1 MTNGTDADRA
11 PPRQAKVMR
20 SNLPVDLIACNTA
33 PVAEVVTRQH
43 VSPSRALN
51 YPQVYDCRTTPRSR
65 RRSAGPD
72 DEGVNRDKCMTS
84 LAGVGVSGLV
94 CGGVSRILIA
104 DDDPIVR
111 DVVRRYLERD
121 GHEVSIAHDGNEA
134 LQLLGTERIDAAV
147 LDVMMPGP
155 DGMTLCRSMRRGDRY
170 AVPVILLTALGE
182 EDDRI
187 AGLEAGADDYVTKPF
202 SPRELALRV
211 RSVLRRAP
219 STAELP
225 SELSAGS
232 LRVLTAARAVTV
244 DGRAVSLT
252 SREFD
257 LLTFLLTHTDTVY
270 SREELLKLVWQWDF
284 GDLSTVTVH
293 IKRLRSKLVDAHRVQ
308 TVWGRGYLWRDEQT
322 SDADQ

>member
-1 MTNGTDADRA
+1 M
-11 PPRQAKVMR
+11 
-20 SNLPVDLIACNTA
+20 
-33 PVAEVVTRQH
+33 
-43 VSPSRALN
+43 
-51 YPQVYDCRTTPRSR
+51 
-65 RRSAGPD
+65 
-72 DEGVNRDKCMTS
+72 
-84 LAGVGVSGLV
+84 
-94 CGGVSRILIA
+94 SRILIA
-104 DDDPIVR
+104 DDDPVIV

-121 GHEVSIAHDGNEA
+121 GHDVSIARDGDEA
-134 LQLLGTERIDAAV
+134 LQLLGTERLDLAV

-155 DGMTLCRSMRRGDRY
+155 DGMTLCRSMRRGNGY

-219 STAELP
+219 STADELP
-225 SELSAGS
+225 LELSDGS
-232 LRVLTAARAVTV
+232 LRVMTAARLVTV
-244 DGRAVSLT
+244 GDRPVSLT

-270 SREELLKLVWQWDF
+270 SREELLKLVWRWDF

-293 IKRLRSKLVDAHRVQ
+293 IKRLRSKLGDSHRVQ
-308 TVWGRGYLWRDEQT
+308 TIWGRGYLWRAGGISGAGD
-322 SDADQ
+322 